1 MNVPIINIEQRS
13 HEADLPAHLMSGKDV
28 DVWKTIILPGL
39 DAANNALYPEFMSK
53 EKLLIL
59 QEKSPYV
66 FASQINKIPCQQGA
80 LSLSQNGLLI

>member
-1 MNVPIINIEQRS
+1 VPIINIEQRS

-66 FASQINKIPCQQGA
+66 FASQIQQDPMPAGGA
-80 LSLSQNGLLI
+80 LFKPECLLI